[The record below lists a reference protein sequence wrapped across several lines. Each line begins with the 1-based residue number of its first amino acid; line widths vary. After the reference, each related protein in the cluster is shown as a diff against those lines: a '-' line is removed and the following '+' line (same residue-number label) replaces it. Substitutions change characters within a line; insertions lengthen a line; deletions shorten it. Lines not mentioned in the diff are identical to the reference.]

1 MKLKKTTNDLIE
13 SDFELETGKVFD
25 DAEYQRIKD
34 LYFKDHDQDASLAG
48 RVVHDRTRVLISDN
62 NDIIHTYEIALSVQ
76 YDETG
81 NPVDGG
87 LFLADIYQPP
97 QLNDN
102 IYTFSQDFSEIDID
116 HSIFDALKGQP
127 IINIHPDEQLM
138 DAELAP
144 ALFLG
149 SYEDIENEL
158 ILQFMAG
165 HIAWINFIT
174 V

>member
-13 SDFELETGKVFD
+13 SDFELETGDVFD
-25 DAEYQRIKD
+25 DAQYQRIHD
-34 LYFKDHDQDASLAG
+34 LYFKDHVQDASLAG
-48 RVVHDRTRVLISDN
+48 RVVHDRTRVLISHDD
-62 NDIIHTYEIALSVQ
+62 DIVHTYEIALSVQ

-81 NPVDGG
+81 TPVDGG

-102 IYTFSQDFSEIDID
+102 VYTFSQDFSEIGID
-116 HSIFDALKGQP
+116 HPIFDALKGQP
-127 IINIHPDEQLM
+127 LINIHPDEQLM